1 MRYKRYEILLPLRY
15 NTGEQI
21 ESGKFQIT
29 HNDLMERFGAISKD
43 LIEVSG
49 HWYYQ
54 GTVYIDKLHRWRL
67 DIRDTGKNRKFL
79 KEFKDVLK
87 ERFAQEEI
95 WITATKIE
103 TI

>member
-1 MRYKRYEILLPLRY
+1 MHYKRYEILLPLRY

-21 ESGKFQIT
+21 ESEKFQIT
-29 HNDLMERFGAISKD
+29 HNELMEKFGAISKD
-43 LIEVSG
+43 SIDVSG

-67 DIRDTGKNRKFL
+67 DVRNTRRNRKFI
-79 KEFKDVLK
+79 KEFKNILTK
-87 ERFAQEEI
+87 RFKQEQI

-103 TI
+103 VI